1 MSLLLPLGMEHPL
14 EASDV
19 KRLAEDVGLPL
30 PQPVRSPLPQLPG
43 RAALRPDVLAP
54 VEALEAPERR
64 RHTLPLASQRVHEPA
79 VIVQRVFLR
88 PDKQGTCKMFSIK
101 T

>member
-1 MSLLLPLGMEHPL
+1 MEHPL
-14 EASDV
+14 EACDV
-19 KRLAEDVGLPL
+19 KRLAEDVGLSL
-30 PQPVRSPLPQLPG
+30 EEPVRSPLPQLPG
-43 RAALRPDVLAP
+43 RAALRPDVVAP

-64 RHTLPLASQRVHEPA
+64 RHALPLASQRVDEPA

-88 PDKQGTCKMFSIK
+88 PDRQAKCKVYPIK